1 LEVDMKISFQRL
13 LFVAAIAAVAAL
25 AALAGYAASSI
36 TVSTKFDPDADFSR
50 YRSYAWTDIREVRDP
65 NVKKRLE
72 AAVDK
77 QLQAKGLVRKD
88 ESADLKVSMHPRL
101 SKEYTINPYDT
112 GWDYGWGTWNTSI
125 GDLSTGADT
134 AKAVSVGTIIV
145 DLVDPS
151 TKQLV
156 WRGTATSPFDSE
168 ASTEQRKDLLDKV
181 MKKLFAGFPPK
192 KK

>member
-1 LEVDMKISFQRL
+1 MKLSFKPL
-13 LFVAAIAAVAAL
+13 LLATAIAAAAA

-50 YRSYAWTDIREVRDP
+50 YRSYSCTDIREVRDP
-65 NVKKRLE
+65 NVKKRL
-72 AAVDK
+72 ADSVDR
-77 QLQAKGLVRKD
+77 QLQAKGLERKD
-88 ESADLKVSMHPRL
+88 EGADLKVTMHPRL
-101 SKEYTINPYDT
+101 SKEYTVDPYDT

-125 GDLSTGADT
+125 GDLSTGTDA

-168 ASTEQRKDLLDKV
+168 ASIEKRQKVLDDV
-181 MKKLFAGFPPK
+181 MKKLFAEFPPK

>member
-1 LEVDMKISFQRL
+1 MKFSFQRL
-13 LFVAAIAAVAAL
+13 LFAAAIVAAAAL

-36 TVSTKFDPDADFSR
+36 TVSTKFDPNVDFSR
-50 YRSYAWTDIREVRDP
+50 FRSYSCTDIREIRDP
-65 NVKKRLE
+65 NVKKRL
-72 AAVDK
+72 ADSVDR
-77 QLQAKGLVRKD
+77 QLQAKGLERKD
-88 ESADLKVSMHPRL
+88 EGADLNVTLHPRL
-101 SKEYTINPYDT
+101 SREYTVNPYDS

-125 GDLSTGADT
+125 GDLSTGAAP
-134 AKAVSVGTIIV
+134 AKGVSLGTIIV

-168 ASTEQRKDLLDKV
+168 AAIEKRQKVLDDV
-181 MKKLFAGFPPK
+181 MKKLFAEYPPK

>member
-1 LEVDMKISFQRL
+1 MKLSFQRL
-13 LFVAAIAAVAAL
+13 LLAAAIAAA
-25 AALAGYAASSI
+25 AALAGYAASPI
-36 TVSTKFDPDADFSR
+36 TVSTNSDPNADFSR

-65 NVKKRLE
+65 NVKKRL
-72 AAVDK
+72 ADAVDR

-88 ESADLKVSMHPRL
+88 ESADLKVTMHPRL
-101 SKEYTINPYDT
+101 SKEYTVDAYDT
-112 GWDYGWGTWNTSI
+112 SWDYAWGTWNTSI
-125 GDLSTGADT
+125 RDLNTGADV
-134 AKAVSVGTIIV
+134 AKPVSVGTIIV

-168 ASTEQRKDLLDKV
+168 ASIEKRRKLLDEV